1 MRSPALHFAFLGFS
15 VLGSLSAQDPPSRV
29 PGGAPPAARPG
40 VAGGAVTRAAA
51 ARPNFVFVQFEG
63 TGAGWAS
70 ASVAMDD
77 RLPDAKGPAGLT
89 PAIERL
95 AAEGMR
101 FSDFYV
107 SAPRCTPA
115 RATFL
120 TGIGAAKLGM
130 TYVNEG
136 GQERRGGEAGAGGG
150 GQGGGRGGQGG
161 GRNREAAAPTEQK
174 LVPPSSRPE
183 FPAGTQT
190 IADVLGK
197 AGYRSAHFG
206 KWHVGR
212 ERPSQHGFAVD
223 DGANTNQGP
232 GRESKPNPEQA
243 LAITDRGLAFIDEQV
258 AAKRPFYLQISHY
271 GGGSEDESR
280 PETRQRLAQQARGG
294 RDKALWQTAVM
305 AEVDGQLA
313 RLLEGLDQRGLA
325 ADTYV
330 FVSFDHGMSGRNSN
344 APLSGGKGSVRE
356 GGVRVPFLVRG
367 PGVDKSLCSHVRA
380 SGADLLPTIADL
392 AGLKEW
398 PKEVEGGSLAAVL
411 RGKGK
416 GAVARP
422 REEFVVHFPHYDLGN
437 GGPASAI
444 WLDEHK
450 LIRVDETGAL
460 ELYDLAVDPG
470 EQRNLASK
478 EPKLVAELVAK
489 LDAYLDAIGAA
500 RATPK

>member
-1 MRSPALHFAFLGFS
+1 M
-15 VLGSLSAQDPPSRV
+15 
-29 PGGAPPAARPG
+29 
-40 VAGGAVTRAAA
+40 
-51 ARPNFVFVQFEG
+51 
-63 TGAGWAS
+63 
-70 ASVAMDD
+70 
-77 RLPDAKGPAGLT
+77 
-89 PAIERL
+89 
-95 AAEGMR
+95 
-101 FSDFYV
+101 
-107 SAPRCTPA
+107 
-115 RATFL
+115 
-120 TGIGAAKLGM
+120 
-130 TYVNEG
+130 
-136 GQERRGGEAGAGGG
+136 
-150 GQGGGRGGQGG
+150 
-161 GRNREAAAPTEQK
+161 
-174 LVPPSSRPE
+174 
-183 FPAGTQT
+183 
-190 IADVLGK
+190 
-197 AGYRSAHFG
+197 
-206 KWHVGR
+206 
-212 ERPSQHGFAVD
+212 
-223 DGANTNQGP
+223 
-232 GRESKPNPEQA
+232 
-243 LAITDRGLAFIDEQV
+243 
-258 AAKRPFYLQISHY
+258 
-271 GGGSEDESR
+271 
-280 PETRQRLAQQARGG
+280 RGG

-313 RLLEGLDQRGLA
+313 RLLDGLDQRGLA

-330 FVSFDHGMSGRNSN
+330 FISFDHGMSGRNSN

-392 AGLKEW
+392 AGLKAW
-398 PKEVEGGSLAAVL
+398 PAEVEGGSLAAVL

-416 GAVARP
+416 GAVSRP

-450 LIRVDETGAL
+450 LIRTDETGAL